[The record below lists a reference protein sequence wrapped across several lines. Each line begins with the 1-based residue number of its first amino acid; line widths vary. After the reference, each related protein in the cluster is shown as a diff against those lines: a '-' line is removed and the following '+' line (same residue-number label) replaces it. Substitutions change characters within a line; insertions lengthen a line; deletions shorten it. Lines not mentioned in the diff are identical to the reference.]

1 MMLSKL
7 FILFIGEILCFPNAL
22 SQKFSLKEV
31 HEASRNELQN
41 DIPVFHFPERQPI
54 SNSISKPQRLQTI
67 KHQKSNSQ
75 QPIHNRKVFHA
86 AGYDSYEP
94 IDTVLATNKFFNMYR
109 QMFEQ
114 EW

>member
-1 MMLSKL
+1 MLSKL
-7 FILFIGEILCFPNAL
+7 FILFIGEIFCFPNAL

-31 HEASRNELQN
+31 HQAVLNELQN
-41 DIPVFHFPERQPI
+41 DIPVFHFPKRQPAP
-54 SNSISKPQRLQTI
+54 KPQRLSTI
-67 KHQKSNSQ
+67 KHQKSNSK
-75 QPIHNRKVFHA
+75 QPMHNRKVFHA

-94 IDTVLATNKFFNMYR
+94 IDTVLATNEFFNMYQ